1 MNLRTL
7 FSLGALVS
15 CLAIPGIASAH
26 GVGHAMEHGREGI
39 VAMHRGVERFDR
51 HDMGRGRGFER
62 RRGEVV
68 RAHDFGRGRR

>member
-26 GVGHAMEHGREGI
+26 DMGHAMGHGRFDT
-39 VAMHRGVERFDR
+39 VAMHRGDERF
-51 HDMGRGRGFER
+51 GRRDVGRERGFER
-62 RRGEVV
+62 GRGEVV
-68 RAHDFGRGRR
+68 RAHDVGRGRW